1 MTLGIGSPVSTIDFR
16 DLLNRVDGDQELV
29 CELFNIFKEEVP
41 TLLSAIQESVIQ
53 GDLRQV
59 SRSAHTLRGMLGNLS
74 MRTAQAA
81 AARLEQVSAEAR
93 YSDTRD
99 AIVVLEKE
107 LLQVI
112 LEVDA
117 YLLNI

>member
-1 MTLGIGSPVSTIDFR
+1 
-16 DLLNRVDGDQELV
+16 
-29 CELFNIFKEEVP
+29 
-41 TLLSAIQESVIQ
+41 
-53 GDLRQV
+53 
-59 SRSAHTLRGMLGNLS
+59 